1 MRWLISLVFLLT
13 ASPPASAQK
22 PATQSLKD
30 AIALYQAGD
39 IPGSRRA
46 LEQTIDLAVQQ
57 QDRQVEAEARFIVG
71 TARSQIAQ
79 YEPSN
84 VQFRAAL
91 PLFEQLGN
99 RSRQAEIYS
108 GLGANALGTGNFPE
122 ARSNF
127 EKAMALYEALG
138 DWAGVASEH
147 YQLAFVSSGAEWLE
161 HMQRGLEVARKTG
174 ARRTEAELLHLWA
187 DREYSSDDFDVAFDR
202 LNQARS
208 ILEDLGDPEAL
219 AGVLTSIGRLY
230 RVHGHPDE
238 AFHYYQRAR
247 DLEKETGNV
256 RGMIQSLNAMGVA
269 LNILG
274 RSSEAL
280 RYDQEALQLARQS
293 GSSFLI
299 KAILEAVASSQIH
312 LGQIEQAAAVLEE
325 ARQMPPPRVSTLDLL
340 SQARFMLGQYEA
352 AWKTADEALAIG
364 DAGAEITRDVL
375 ENRASALWKLGR
387 TSEALRDVR
396 QSMES
401 VEQARAKLV
410 PTDFMRQGFSDT
422 DRSATGVAIHILL
435 DSGQE
440 REALEA
446 AERARGR
453 AFLDLLA
460 TKDLAH
466 SGTAGGGLHDP
477 VTDSATGSVAPRSLA
492 PLQDVPASTAEAV
505 PSRRR
510 GSPTPVS
517 VQDALALARRLDS
530 TILAYWVDDSS
541 TIIWIVSP
549 DGRVAHAR
557 TGFGAH
563 TLDKWID
570 EALGP
575 ADQSAPSK
583 IQVASRGG
591 ETLLAGSGSRAT
603 WRRLYDAL
611 IRPVR
616 SNLPSN
622 LPSQPVSRLTIIP
635 SGPLFRLSFAALV
648 DEKGRYLIENYA
660 LHYSP
665 AIEVFQYTRQAQERA
680 SALPARYLLVANPSA
695 MPLAYGKTLPALPGS
710 EKEAQSIARLAPPGS
725 AVLLQGK
732 QAGEAAVREAMP
744 AAKVIHLATHGVVNN
759 SNPLDSFLA
768 LGRTSDQPGANGR
781 LTAAEVYSLDLHADL
796 VVLSAC
802 RTGLGRISGD
812 GVAGLARAFV
822 YAGAASVVS
831 TLWDVPDQ
839 PTAQLLED
847 FYRAF
852 AKGGKNV
859 KSEALRASQLRL
871 LRSLRRGEVRV
882 DTPFGRLSLPEDPVL
897 WAGYV
902 LIGEP

>member
-1 MRWLISLVFLLT
+1 M
-13 ASPPASAQK
+13 
-22 PATQSLKD
+22 
-30 AIALYQAGD
+30 
-39 IPGSRRA
+39 
-46 LEQTIDLAVQQ
+46 
-57 QDRQVEAEARFIVG
+57 
-71 TARSQIAQ
+71 
-79 YEPSN
+79 
-84 VQFRAAL
+84 
-91 PLFEQLGN
+91 
-99 RSRQAEIYS
+99 
-108 GLGANALGTGNFPE
+108 
-122 ARSNF
+122 
-127 EKAMALYEALG
+127 
-138 DWAGVASEH
+138 
-147 YQLAFVSSGAEWLE
+147 
-161 HMQRGLEVARKTG
+161 
-174 ARRTEAELLHLWA
+174 
-187 DREYSSDDFDVAFDR
+187 AFDR
-202 LNQARS
+202 LTQARS
-208 ILEDLGDPEAL
+208 ILEDLGDHEAL

-274 RSSEAL
+274 RSAEAL

-293 GSSFLI
+293 GSSLFI
-299 KAILEAVASSQIH
+299 KAILEAVASSQIN
-312 LGQIEQAAAVLEE
+312 LGQYEQAAAVLEE
-325 ARQMPPPRVSTLDLL
+325 ARQMPPPRASTLDLL
-340 SQARFMLGQYEA
+340 SSARFKLGQYEA
-352 AWKTADEALAIG
+352 ALKAADEALGIG
-364 DAGAEITRDVL
+364 DAWAEITRHVLDV
-375 ENRASALWKLGR
+375 RALALWKLGR
-387 TSEALRDVR
+387 TPEALRDVR
-396 QSMES
+396 QIMES

-422 DRSATGVAIHILL
+422 DRGATGVAIHILL
-435 DSGQE
+435 DSGEE
-440 REALEA
+440 REALET

-466 SGTAGGGLHDP
+466 SSTAGGGLHAP
-477 VTDSATGSVAPRSLA
+477 VTDSATASVAPR
-492 PLQDVPASTAEAV
+492 LQVRVQDGPAATAEAV
-505 PSRRR
+505 PSLRR
-510 GSPTPVS
+510 GSTPVS

-530 TILAYWVDDSS
+530 SILAYWVDESL

-563 TLDKWID
+563 TLEKWID
-570 EALGP
+570 EALG
-575 ADQSAPSK
+575 SANANPGAPPK

-591 ETLLAGSGSRAT
+591 ETLLAGRGSQAA

-622 LPSQPVSRLTIIP
+622 LPSKPVSRLTIIP
-635 SGPLFRLSFAALV
+635 SGPLFRLSFAALM

-665 AIEVFQYTRQAQERA
+665 AVDVFRYTQQAQERA
-680 SALPARYLLVANPSA
+680 SALPARYLLVANPSG
-695 MPLAYGKTLPALPGS
+695 MPLAYGKSLPALPGS
-710 EKEAQSIARLAPPGS
+710 EKEAQSISRLAPPGS
-725 AVLLQGK
+725 VVLLQGK

-744 AAKVIHLATHGVVNN
+744 GAKVIHLATHGVVNN
-759 SNPLDSFLA
+759 SDPLDSFLA

-871 LRSLRRGEVRV
+871 LRSLRKGEVRV
-882 DTPFGRLSLPEDPVL
+882 DTPFGRLLLPEDPVL